1 MKKIDWYLT
10 RKFIGTF
17 IFMVMILIIVTV
29 VIDATEKMEDFRK
42 HKLSLHAI
50 VFDYF
55 MYFIPFIVNLLT
67 PICVFLA
74 VIFFTSKLAN
84 DTEIVALLSA
94 GISLYRLYVPY
105 FFTSIFISVLTF
117 YLNAYVVPKATA
129 KRMDFEYKYLKLQM
143 TYGERDIHKK
153 IAQNQYFYCSSYN
166 QYEKT
171 AYQFSLEKIVNNRLE
186 SKLLATRAVYID
198 SIKKWHLENV
208 FIRDFLDKNPGNQ
221 NFVKEKITQYT
232 QLDTSILLTPD
243 DIYKKEFF
251 AYMMTLDELNEYI
264 ALETLRNSDFL
275 PELLIN
281 RMERFAFPF
290 AAFILTLIGFSLS
303 STKKR
308 GGIAMQLGVGIVLA
322 FIFVVLVQLSKSID
336 IPGIPT
342 EISLWF
348 PNILFFLIGIYLLW
362 RAPK

>member
-1 MKKIDWYLT
+1 MV

-17 IFMVMILIIVTV
+17 IFMVVILIIITV

-42 HKLSLHAI
+42 HKLTLHAI

-55 MYFIPFIVNLLT
+55 IYFIPFIVNLLT

-74 VIFFTSKLAN
+74 VIYFTSKLAN
-84 DTEIVALLSA
+84 DTEFVAMLSA
-94 GISLYRLYVPY
+94 GISLYRLYLPY
-105 FFTSIFISVLTF
+105 FFTSIVISILTF

-166 QYEKT
+166 QYEQT
-171 AYQFSLEKIVNNRLE
+171 AYQFSLEKIVNGRLE
-186 SKLLATRAVYID
+186 SKLLATRGVYID
-198 SIKKWHLENV
+198 SLRKWRLDNV
-208 FIRDFLDKNPGNQ
+208 TIRDYLVNSPRTSDAPQFIP
-221 NFVKEKITQYT
+221 EKITQYV
-232 QLDTSILLTPD
+232 QIDTALLLTPD
-243 DIYKKEFF
+243 DIYRKEYF
-251 AYMMTLDELNEYI
+251 AYMMTLDELDEYI
-264 ALETLRNSDFL
+264 ALETMRNSDFL
-275 PELLIN
+275 PELLVN

-290 AAFILTLIGFSLS
+290 AAFILTLIGFSLA
-303 STKKR
+303 TAKKR

-322 FIFVVLVQLSKSID
+322 FVFVVLVQLSKSIH
-336 IPGIPT
+336 IEGIPT
-342 EISLWF
+342 EISLWI
-348 PNILFFLIGIYLLW
+348 PNVLFWVIGIYLLW

>member
-1 MKKIDWYLT
+1 
-10 RKFIGTF
+10 
-17 IFMVMILIIVTV
+17 MVMILIIVTV

-42 HKLSLHAI
+42 HKLSLNAI

-55 MYFIPFIVNLLT
+55 FNFIPFIVNLLT

-94 GISLYRLYVPY
+94 GVSLYRLYMPY
-105 FFTSIFISVLTF
+105 FFTSIVISVLTF
-117 YLNAYVVPKATA
+117 YLNAYIVPKATA

-171 AYQFSLEKIVNNRLE
+171 AYQFSLEKIVNNQLE
-186 SKLLATRAVYID
+186 SKLFATRAVYID
-198 SIKKWHLENV
+198 SIKKWRLDNV
-208 FIRDFLDKNPGNQ
+208 TIRDFLVNTPKNERILP
-221 NFVKEKITQYT
+221 NFVPEKITQIT
-232 QLDTSILLTPD
+232 QLDTSLLLTPD
-243 DIYKKEFF
+243 DIYRKEYF
-251 AYMMTLDELNEYI
+251 AYMMTLDELDEYI
-264 ALETLRNSDFL
+264 ALETMRNSDFL

-308 GGIAMQLGVGIVLA
+308 GGIAMQLGIGIVLA
-322 FIFVVLVQLSKSID
+322 FIFIVMVQLSKSIE
-336 IPGIPT
+336 IPGIPLG
-342 EISLWF
+342 ISLWI
-348 PNILFFLIGIYLLW
+348 PNILFFFIGIYLLW
-362 RAPK
+362 KAPK

>member
-1 MKKIDWYLT
+1 MV
-10 RKFIGTF
+10 RKFVGTF

-29 VIDATEKMEDFRK
+29 VIDATEKVEDFRK
-42 HKLSLHAI
+42 HKLTLHAI

-55 MYFIPFIVNLLT
+55 AYFIPFIVNLLT

-84 DTEIVALLSA
+84 DTEFVAMLSA
-94 GISLYRLYVPY
+94 GISLYRLYLPY
-105 FFTSIFISVLTF
+105 FFTSIVISILTF

-166 QYEKT
+166 QYEQT
-171 AYQFSLEKIVNNRLE
+171 AYQFSLEKIINGKLE
-186 SKLLATRAVYID
+186 SKLLATRGVYMD
-198 SIKKWHLENV
+198 SLKKWRLDNV
-208 FIRDFLDKNPGNQ
+208 TIREFLIEKVSNQVEFIP
-221 NFVKEKITQYT
+221 EKITQIT
-232 QLDTSILLTPD
+232 QLDTSLLLTPD
-243 DIYKKEFF
+243 DIYRKEYF
-251 AYMMTLDELNEYI
+251 AYMMTLDELDEYI
-264 ALETLRNSDFL
+264 ALETMRNSDFL

-290 AAFILTLIGFSLS
+290 AAFILTLIGFSLA
-303 STKKR
+303 TAKKR

-322 FIFVVLVQLSKSID
+322 FVFIVLVQLSKTIQF
-336 IPGIPT
+336 PGLSQ
-342 EISLWF
+342 EISLWI
-348 PNILFFLIGIYLLW
+348 PNVLFFFIGLYLLW
-362 RAPK
+362 KAPK

>member
-1 MKKIDWYLT
+1 
-10 RKFIGTF
+10 
-17 IFMVMILIIVTV
+17 MVMILIIITV

-42 HKLSLHAI
+42 HKLSLHSI

-55 MYFIPFIVNLLT
+55 AYFIPFIVNLLT

-84 DTEIVALLSA
+84 DTEFVAMLSA

-105 FFTSIFISVLTF
+105 LLTSIVISVLTF

-171 AYQFSLEKIVNNRLE
+171 AYQFSLEKIVNGRLV
-186 SKLLATRAVYID
+186 SKLLATRGVYID
-198 SIKKWHLENV
+198 SIKKWRLDNV
-208 FIRDFLDKNPGNQ
+208 VIRDFLFSENHKNLD
-221 NFVKEKITQYT
+221 FVPEKITQMS
-232 QLDTSILLTPD
+232 QIDTSLLLTPD

-251 AYMMTLDELNEYI
+251 AYMMTLDELDDYI
-264 ALETLRNSDFL
+264 ALETMRNSDFL

-290 AAFILTLIGFSLS
+290 AAFILTLIGFSLA
-303 STKKR
+303 TAKKR

-322 FIFVVLVQLSKSID
+322 FIFIVLVQLSKSIQ
-336 IPGIPT
+336 IAGLPP
-342 EISLWF
+342 EISLWI
-348 PNILFFLIGIYLLW
+348 PNVLFFFIGLYLLW
-362 RAPK
+362 KAPK